1 MRRFRVARARE
12 DALAPGTSRSIAR
25 STAAR
30 STAQRAIDDPAS
42 LHAADTGT
50 RIEQTMA
57 LQRSAGNAAVTT
69 VVRPPSAEG
78 TGAGPLVGGPAPT
91 FGPAAGRRRLAPALA
106 TTVKNQPAPG
116 GVADIRK
123 RYGGSPLAKTVG
135 SFDDAPPMFKA
146 DMVDDGKGGRAAK
159 VKRARSVAPDHLV
172 EVPSGGRHDVGA
184 YGRFRHIVVI
194 SPDWETTI
202 RTGEQEHVDDE
213 TLAWKLTWKAVADA
227 ITAVADGDPVAGKT
241 DAAAH
246 KAAWSKVVGQLPA
259 WLRPKDAS
267 EGAQHERWDLK
278 KGTPVWDLV
287 KATKRLRDD
296 RNWHMPRFDPEN
308 ADPKGDMVDRL
319 ELDTSTQFGKTKSD
333 ALLAEAIAE
342 VRKTYK
348 A

>member
-1 MRRFRVARARE
+1 MSRLRARRPVDELPARAGST
-12 DALAPGTSRSIAR
+12 A
-25 STAAR
+25 TAAR
-30 STAQRAIDDPAS
+30 TSASRTFHDPAS
-42 LHAADTGT
+42 LHVADSET
-50 RIEQTMA
+50 RIQQTLA

-69 VVRPPSAEG
+69 IVRPPSA
-78 TGAGPLVGGPAPT
+78 GGGGRASSLGSAPQP
-91 FGPAAGRRRLAPALA
+91 FGHAVGRRRLAAAFA
-106 TTVKNQPAPG
+106 TTVKSQPAPG

-135 SFDDAPPMFKA
+135 SFDDAPPLFRA
-146 DMVDDGKGGRAAK
+146 DAIDDGKGGRAAK
-159 VKRARSVAPDHLV
+159 VRRARSVAPDHLV
-172 EVPSGGRHDVGA
+172 EVPAGGRHDVGA
-184 YGRFRHIVVI
+184 YGQHRHIVVI
-194 SPDWETTI
+194 DPDWEKTL
-202 RTGEQEHVDDE
+202 RAGEQEHVEDE

-227 ITAVADGDPVAGKT
+227 ITAVADGEPVAGKT
-241 DAAAH
+241 DAAAT
-246 KAAWSKVVGQLPA
+246 KAAWSKVVGQLPD

-308 ADPKGDMVDRL
+308 ADPKGDLVDHL
-319 ELDTSTQFGKTKSD
+319 AMDTSTQFGKTKSD

-342 VRKTYK
+342 VKKTYK